1 MALNLPSGST
11 SGPSGNLHFGAT
23 RTLQDNY
30 NAASAA
36 DGDRALALKVFSGT
50 VLEAFRAKT
59 VFYDNTGNIMAMK
72 MLNGGHVAQWPII
85 GDDVVLADI
94 GSFFD
99 ANTDGDWAETSLSPT
114 PDSVGK
120 DDSGLTLGYHN
131 PGDFIA
137 GRKIKMSERTVRVD
151 DTLVSAIDIPFQDMD
166 LSHFDVIRPYA
177 TKLGRALAIDN
188 DKKIATMAMKAARTA
203 AVAGVHPGGQVAHNS
218 GASAINATG
227 GFDDTT
233 TGAANFRKHAAMLA
247 EMFDNDNVP
256 EDGRFLFIPPFI
268 RRILRRELDVF
279 NRDYNPDAQAG
290 DLNSRTIGLLEGFNL
305 VLTNHLPS
313 GSTGGRY
320 KTAFGDSISGGMHKY
335 DYNNSGADEATGD
348 VAAIALCG
356 ASEGSAGVGMVQASG
371 IRTVVEDDE
380 RRNVKFMK
388 AQMMV
393 GYDVLSPWCAGVIST
408 GTS

>member
-1 MALNLPSGST
+1 MSLHLPSGST

-23 RTLQDNY
+23 RTLNKEFS
-30 NAASAA
+30 SATDA
-36 DGDRALALKVFSGT
+36 DRLLALKVFSGT

-72 MLNGGHVAQWPII
+72 MLNGGHVAQWPVI

-94 GSFFD
+94 GTFTD
-99 ANTDGDWAETSLSPT
+99 ASDPADGDWLDGS
-114 PDSVGK
+114 DSVVK
-120 DDSGLTLGYHN
+120 DDSGLLLGYHT

-203 AVAGVHPGGQVAHNS
+203 AVSGVHPGGQVAHNAAS
-218 GASAINATG
+218 GTGDAIDSPGA
-227 GFDDTT
+227 FPDDSD
-233 TGAANFRKHAAMLA
+233 GAANFRKHAAMLA

-256 EDGRFLFIPPFI
+256 EDGRYLFISPYI

-279 NRDYNPDAQAG
+279 NRDYNPDTIAG

-305 VLTNHLPS
+305 VLTNHIPT
-313 GSTGGRY
+313 GTTGGRY
-320 KTAFGDSISGGMHKY
+320 EAAFGSAISGGMHKY
-335 DYNNSGADEATGD
+335 DYNNTGADESTGV

-393 GYDVLSPWCAGVIST
+393 GYDVLSPWCAGIIST
-408 GTS
+408 GIA

>member
-1 MALNLPSGST
+1 MSLHLPSGST
-11 SGPSGNLHFGAT
+11 SGPDANLHFGAT
-23 RTLQDNY
+23 RTLNKEYSTATD
-30 NAASAA
+30 A
-36 DGDRALALKVFSGT
+36 DRLLALKVFSGT

-72 MLNGGHVAQWPII
+72 MLNGGHVAQWPVI
-85 GDDVVLADI
+85 GDDIVLSDI
-94 GSFFD
+94 GAFTD
-99 ANTDGDWAETSLSPT
+99 AADDGDWADGG
-114 PDSVGK
+114 DSVVK
-120 DDSGLTLGYHN
+120 DDSGLVLGYHT

-151 DTLVSAIDIPFQDMD
+151 DTLVAAIDIPFQDMD

-177 TKLGRALAIDN
+177 TKLGRSLAIDN
-188 DKKIATMAMKAARTA
+188 DKKIATIALKAARTA
-203 AVAGVHPGGQVAHNS
+203 AVAGVHPGGQQSIVD
-218 GASAINATG
+218 GEATVQLQYA
-227 GFDDTT
+227 DSP
-233 TGAANFRKHAAMLA
+233 TGVGNFRTQAAELA

-256 EDGRFLFIPPFI
+256 EDGRFLFISPWI
-268 RRILRRELDVF
+268 RRILRNDTDVF
-279 NRDYNPDAQAG
+279 NRDYNPTAIAG
-290 DLNSRTIGLLEGFNL
+290 DLNSRTIGMLEGFNL

-320 KTAFGDSISGGMHKY
+320 KAAFGDAIDGGMHKY
-335 DYNNSGADEATGD
+335 DYEADGSSSAKGA

-388 AQMMV
+388 AQMLV
-393 GYDVLSPWCAGVIST
+393 GYDVLSPWCAGSIET
-408 GTS
+408 Y